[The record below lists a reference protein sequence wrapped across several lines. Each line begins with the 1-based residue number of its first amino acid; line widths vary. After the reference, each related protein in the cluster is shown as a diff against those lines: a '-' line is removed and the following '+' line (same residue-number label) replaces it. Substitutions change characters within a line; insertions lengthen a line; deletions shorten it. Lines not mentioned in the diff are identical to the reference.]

1 MLRGLFRRPHVSSV
15 RLSSAHPGGL
25 CPQLRLTM
33 SSYAK
38 LKEMALKKAEEE
50 QAMLNQE
57 RERKERE
64 AAAKLAAREAQEKAQ
79 QERERKILVQRMAR
93 QKEEEAREKMRKE
106 HAVKLDQDRNVSDL
120 NAATSKQAAS
130 NLSKPASIKA
140 SGSTQK
146 IDLSHRLK
154 PSSASGNASR
164 KKRKVDED
172 DFVGNRLDKVR
183 SNIKTER
190 QSSSASSSASRKKAV
205 PMTREEKQAIKRAR
219 EFGSLPRL
227 PPIGRIG
234 ANSGSARNSTSIGA
248 GEAERSVRPAVRAQM
263 AKDNGLVAL
272 GTKKRDQRTI
282 DQIER
287 DLRKLKEANRK
298 GKSDGPSQAELER
311 EAALARR
318 QKAMEEKRRSDMEAR
333 ERAALRKENG
343 DGDDSEDDLF
353 GSDSNENK
361 TDGVRRGNTSLSKPL
376 DKRQHHT
383 PANDKQSGSRHASRP
398 PSASHSSE
406 SKPVAGRAMG
416 GINPADFLPGAP
428 LRPEAIARLSQK
440 AKSTPESAPASR
452 RRSPD
457 SETTSKPRRSE
468 SESKSSPAPATAS
481 PSVAPP
487 RRETAR
493 DRFIREQEE
502 KKKAAAA
509 ERSDH
514 DDRRAGG
521 RSAQSANE
529 YDGEEDDYSDEY
541 DSEDIDDDDDYDGG
555 RGGGGQNY
563 RDEIW
568 KLFGK
573 DRKKY
578 ASRVVD
584 SDDDMEADAASV
596 LQEELR
602 SSRHAREEDLREEQM
617 EKQREREK
625 LLRKQGSK
633 RT

>member
-1 MLRGLFRRPHVSSV
+1 
-15 RLSSAHPGGL
+15 
-25 CPQLRLTM
+25 M

-50 QAMLNQE
+50 QATLSQE

-93 QKEEEAREKMRKE
+93 QKEEEARERMRKE
-106 HAVKLDQDRNVSDL
+106 HAVKLEQDRSASDL
-120 NAATSKQAAS
+120 NAATSKQATS
-130 NLSKPASIKA
+130 NLSKPVSIKA

-172 DFVGNRLDKVR
+172 DFVGNRLDKIR
-183 SNIKTER
+183 PNKTER

-227 PPIGRIG
+227 PPIARIG
-234 ANSGSARNSTSIGA
+234 ANSGSARNSPSIGA

-287 DLRKLKEANRK
+287 DLRKLKEANGK

-398 PSASHSSE
+398 PSASQSSE
-406 SKPVAGRAMG
+406 SKPIAGRAMG

-440 AKSTPESAPASR
+440 AKSTPESAPVSR

-481 PSVAPP
+481 TSVAPP

-509 ERSDH
+509 GRSDH
-514 DDRRAGG
+514 NDRRGGG
-521 RSAQSANE
+521 RSARSADE
-529 YDGEEDDYSDEY
+529 YDDEEDDYSDEY
-541 DSEDIDDDDDYDGG
+541 DSEGVDDDDDGG

>member
-1 MLRGLFRRPHVSSV
+1 
-15 RLSSAHPGGL
+15 
-25 CPQLRLTM
+25 M

-50 QAMLNQE
+50 QATLNQE

-79 QERERKILVQRMAR
+79 QERERKILVQRMTR
-93 QKEEEAREKMRKE
+93 QKEEEARERMRKE
-106 HAVKLDQDRNVSDL
+106 HAVKLEQDRKASDL

-130 NLSKPASIKA
+130 NLPKPASIKA

-172 DFVGNRLDKVR
+172 DFVGNRLDRVR
-183 SNIKTER
+183 PNKTER
-190 QSSSASSSASRKKAV
+190 QPSSASSSASRKKAI

-234 ANSGSARNSTSIGA
+234 ASSGSARNSPSIGA
-248 GEAERSVRPAVRAQM
+248 GEADRPARPSGRAQM

-282 DQIER
+282 DEIER
-287 DLRKLKEANRK
+287 DLRKLKEANGQGR
-298 GKSDGPSQAELER
+298 SDGPSQAELER

-318 QKAMEEKRRSDMEAR
+318 QKAMEEKRRSDLKAR
-333 ERAALRKENG
+333 ERAALRKEDG
-343 DGDDSEDDLF
+343 DGNDSTDDLF

-361 TDGVRRGNTSLSKPL
+361 TDDVRRGNTSQRK
-376 DKRQHHT
+376 DKTQHHT
-383 PANDKQSGSRHASRP
+383 PANHTQSDSRHASRP
-398 PSASHSSE
+398 SSASQSVE
-406 SKPVAGRAMG
+406 SKAVAGRAMG

-440 AKSTPESAPASR
+440 ARSTPESAPASR

-457 SETTSKPRRSE
+457 FETTCKSRRFE

-502 KKKAAAA
+502 KKRAAAG
-509 ERSDH
+509 SSGYDG
-514 DDRRAGG
+514 RRAGG
-521 RSAQSANE
+521 TPARSAAE

-541 DSEDIDDDDDYDGG
+541 DSEGIDDDDDDDG
-555 RGGGGQNY
+555 RGGGSQNY

-602 SSRHAREEDLREEQM
+602 SSKHAREEDLREEQM

-625 LLRKQGSK
+625 LLRKQGAK
-633 RT
+633 RI